1 MANNQI
7 TLDVS
12 GHKFRTSKSVLSV
25 SPYFEGL
32 LNRWEDGADLQADG
46 SYYVDADADTF
57 EHLLSFMRRPS
68 RFPLYCTRKDG
79 FDYALY
85 SWVEAEADYFML
97 EGLRDWIKQ
106 RSYLGAVSVIQRV
119 SNPRNVEKQGYNRIG
134 SDVVVETF
142 VLRKGGIRLCP
153 SGRHMRGTEDCMRND
168 TCVKAM
174 AGNGMQFNNAADE
187 LVSISTVTIF
197 DNAVLINEDV

>member
-12 GHKFRTSKSVLSV
+12 GRKFRTSKSVLSV

-68 RFPLYCTRKDG
+68 RFPLYWTKEDG

-85 SWVEAEADYFML
+85 SRVEAEADYFML
-97 EGLRDWIKQ
+97 EGLRDWVKQ
-106 RSYLGAVSVIQRV
+106 RKYLQAV
-119 SNPRNVEKQGYNRIG
+119 G
-134 SDVVVETF
+134 T
-142 VLRKGGIRLCP
+142 VLRTSSALNYQSLVGDVAIEKYVVRKAGHVLCP
-153 SGRHMRGTEDCMRND
+153 MGWHTDIKIDCRRDVDCKKAMMANGLPMSSAQDELLVAVTEFHFHNEILVND
-168 TCVKAM
+168 T
-174 AGNGMQFNNAADE
+174 
-187 LVSISTVTIF
+187 L
-197 DNAVLINEDV
+197 

>member
-12 GHKFRTSKSVLSV
+12 GRKFRTSKSVLSV

-32 LNRWEDGADLQADG
+32 LNRWEEGADLQADG
-46 SYYVDADADTF
+46 SYYVDADALTF

-68 RFPLYCTRKDG
+68 RFPLYWTRKDG

-85 SWVEAEADYFML
+85 SRVEAEADYFML

-106 RSYLGAVSVIQRV
+106 RKYLQAVVTFSRTDSAMKDQRLV
-119 SNPRNVEKQGYNRIG
+119 G
-134 SDVVVETF
+134 DVVIEKYV
-142 VLRKGGIRLCP
+142 VRKAGHVLCP
-153 SGRHMRGTEDCMRND
+153 LAWHHDVRNDCWRDEDCR
-168 TCVKAM
+168 KAM
-174 AGNGMQFNNAADE
+174 MANGLPMSSAQDELLVAVTEFHFNNE
-187 LVSISTVTIF
+187 ILVNDS
-197 DNAVLINEDV
+197 L

>member
-12 GHKFRTSKSVLSV
+12 GRKFRTSKSVLSV

-57 EHLLSFMRRPS
+57 ERLLGFMRRPS
-68 RFPLYCTRKDG
+68 RLPLYWTREDG

-85 SWVEAEADYFML
+85 SRVEAEADYFML

-106 RSYLGAVSVIQRV
+106 RKYLKAVV
-119 SNPRNVEKQGYNRIG
+119 
-134 SDVVVETF
+134 T
-142 VLRKGGIRLCP
+142 VLRTGSALNYQTLVDDVAIEKYVVRKAGHVLCP
-153 SGRHMRGTEDCMRND
+153 LALHHDVRNDCWRDEDCKKAMRANGLQMSSAQDELLVAVTEFHFNNEILVND
-168 TCVKAM
+168 TP
-174 AGNGMQFNNAADE
+174 
-187 LVSISTVTIF
+187 
-197 DNAVLINEDV
+197 

>member
-12 GHKFRTSKSVLSV
+12 GRKFRTSKSVLSV

-68 RFPLYCTRKDG
+68 RFPLYWTKKDG

-85 SWVEAEADYFML
+85 SRVEAEADYFLL
-97 EGLRDWIKQ
+97 EGLRDWIQQ
-106 RSYLGAVSVIQRV
+106 RRYLGAVSVIQEV
-119 SNPRNVEKQGYNRIG
+119 SNPREVEKQGYNRIG

-142 VLRKGGIRLCP
+142 VLREGGIRLCP
-153 SGRHMRGTEDCMRND
+153 SGRHMRGTEDCYF
-168 TCVKAM
+168 KPPA
-174 AGNGMQFNNAADE
+174 Q
-187 LVSISTVTIF
+187 
-197 DNAVLINEDV
+197 

>member
-12 GHKFRTSKSVLSV
+12 GRKFRTSKSVLSV

-68 RFPLYCTRKDG
+68 RFPLYWTRKDG

-85 SWVEAEADYFML
+85 SRVEAEADYFML

-106 RSYLGAVSVIQRV
+106 RKYLKSVITVLHTGSALNYQTMADDV
-119 SNPRNVEKQGYNRIG
+119 AIEKY
-134 SDVVVETF
+134 VV
-142 VLRKGGIRLCP
+142 RKAGHVLCP
-153 SGRHMRGTEDCMRND
+153 LAWHHDVRGDCRRD
-168 TCVKAM
+168 QDCKKAM
-174 AGNGMQFNNAADE
+174 MANGLPMSSAHDELLVAVTEFRFNNE
-187 LVSISTVTIF
+187 ILVNNS
-197 DNAVLINEDV
+197 L